1 MSKADFIAPDAYP
14 QMVSRSA
21 AAKMAQALRSPDA
34 IAKGARVIQQSGP
47 TLRTG
52 VHDYVRALEQAAG
65 DPALVFEKA
74 HEIRG
79 FAETAGLRAT
89 GRIADGLCRY
99 LEETAKLGVVADAA
113 VVALHVSAIVR
124 AAHAKDE
131 ASRMSDVVAGELSA
145 LAAHKLAEAKTSLAA
160 N

>member
-1 MSKADFIAPDAYP
+1 MKKADFIAPDAYP
-14 QMVSRSA
+14 QPVSRSD
-21 AAKMAQALRSPDA
+21 AAKISRALKSSDVLER
-34 IAKGARVIQQSGP
+34 GARVIQQSSSI
-47 TLRTG
+47 LRMG
-52 VHDYVRALEQAAG
+52 VLDYVRELEQAG
-65 DPALVFEKA
+65 SNPALVFDKA

-99 LEETAKLGVVADAA
+99 LEEAAKRNLTADAA

-131 ASRMSDVVAGELSA
+131 ASRMSDVVAKELSA
-145 LAAHKLAEAKTSLAA
+145 LAAHKLAEAKTGAAA

>member
-14 QMVSRSA
+14 QPVSRSEA
-21 AAKMAQALRSPDA
+21 VKISRALKSSDA
-34 IAKGARVIQQSGP
+34 LERGARVIQQSGHI
-47 TLRTG
+47 LRMG

-65 DPALVFEKA
+65 DFATVFDKA

-99 LEETAKLGVVADAA
+99 LEEAAKLGVAADSA

-131 ASRMSDVVAGELSA
+131 ASRMSDVVARELSA
-145 LAAHKLAEAKTSLAA
+145 LAAHKLAEAKTSAPT

>member
-14 QMVSRSA
+14 QPVSRSEA
-21 AAKMAQALRSPDA
+21 VKISRALKSSDA
-34 IAKGARVIQQSGP
+34 LERGARVIQQSSP
-47 TLRTG
+47 LLRMG

-65 DPALVFEKA
+65 DLAAVFDKA

-99 LEETAKLGVVADAA
+99 LDESTKLGMAADAA

-131 ASRMSDVVAGELSA
+131 ASRMSDVVARELSA
-145 LAAHKLAEAKTSLAA
+145 LAAHKLAEAKTDLTA

>member
-1 MSKADFIAPDAYP
+1 MTKAHLILPDAYP
-14 QMVSRSA
+14 QMVSRSDA
-21 AAKMAQALRSPDA
+21 AMMSRALRSSETLEQ
-34 IAKGARVIQQSGP
+34 GARVIQQSGHI
-47 TLRTG
+47 LRMG
-52 VHDYVRALEQAAG
+52 VQDYVRELEQAAG
-65 DPALVFEKA
+65 DPATVFDKA

-99 LEETAKLGVVADAA
+99 IEETSKLGIAADPS

>member
-1 MSKADFIAPDAYP
+1 MKKADFIAPDAYP
-14 QMVSRSA
+14 QPVSRGDA
-21 AAKMAQALRSPDA
+21 ARISRALKSSGVLEN
-34 IAKGARVIQQSGP
+34 GARVIQQSSP
-47 TLRTG
+47 LLRMG
-52 VHDYVRALEQAAG
+52 VLDYVRALEQAVG
-65 DPALVFEKA
+65 DLATVFDKA

-99 LEETAKLGVVADAA
+99 LEEAAKLGVAADSA

-131 ASRMSDVVAGELSA
+131 ASRMSDVVARELSA
-145 LAAHKLAEAKTSLAA
+145 LAAHKLAEAKTGLAA